1 MDTTFRSRSR
11 AALLVLLLAVACQ
24 RTEPTGTF
32 IGRGVVKDVLPQERQ
47 VIIAHEAIPGFMGA
61 MTMGFEVKDPRL
73 LQGIA
78 KGQEVTFT
86 VEKTQES
93 LYLTALARA
102 GEPSATLPQTQSD
115 ESEEKQE
122 VSFPEPLPAPDFTL
136 IDQDENPVQL
146 SSLRGKVVLLDF
158 IYTSCPGPCP
168 LLSRKFSQF
177 QKALGERVGKEIM
190 LLSIT
195 VDPQH
200 DTPAVLKE
208 YARRY
213 QADTAGWKFLTGS
226 TQAIVSVTYRY
237 GADFYGEP
245 GKEINHLVATYVID
259 QAGNM
264 VKVLKGPN
272 RPAEELVQVVHELL
286 PPANSGS
293 PGH

>member
-1 MDTTFRSRSR
+1 MDTTFWSRFC
-11 AALLVLLLAVACQ
+11 APLVLFLAVACQ
-24 RTEPTGTF
+24 RAEPTGTF
-32 IGRGVVKDVLPQERQ
+32 IGRGVVKDILPKERQ
-47 VIIAHEAIPGFMGA
+47 VIIAHEAIPGFMEA
-61 MTMGFEVKDPRL
+61 MTMGFEVKEERL
-73 LQGIA
+73 LEGIE
-78 KGQEVTFT
+78 KGEEVTFT
-86 VEKTQES
+86 VEKTQDS
-93 LYLTALARA
+93 LYLTALARE
-102 GEPSATLPQTQSD
+102 GEPSAALLQTEPD
-115 ESEEKQE
+115 ELEEKQE
-122 VSFPEPLPAPDFTL
+122 VSFPEPLPAPDFAL
-136 IDQDENPVQL
+136 IDQDGNTMQL

-177 QKALGERVGKEIM
+177 QKTLGKRVGKEVV

-226 TQAIVSVTYRY
+226 TQAIVSVAYQY
-237 GADFYGEP
+237 GADFYGES
-245 GKEINHLVATYVID
+245 GKEINHLVATYIID

-272 RPAEELVQVVHELL
+272 HPAEELVQVVHELL
-286 PPANSGS
+286 PPAN
-293 PGH
+293 

>member
-1 MDTTFRSRSR
+1 MDTTFWSRFCTP
-11 AALLVLLLAVACQ
+11 LVLFLAVACQ
-24 RTEPTGTF
+24 RAEPTGTF
-32 IGRGVVKDVLPQERQ
+32 IGRGVVKDILPKDRQ
-47 VIIAHEAIPGFMGA
+47 VIIAHEAIPGFMEA
-61 MTMGFEVKDPRL
+61 MTMGFEVKEERL
-73 LQGIA
+73 LEGIA
-78 KGQEVTFT
+78 KDQEVTFT
-86 VEKTQES
+86 VEKTQDS
-93 LYLTALARA
+93 LYLTALARE
-102 GEPSATLPQTQSD
+102 GEPSAALLQTEPD
-115 ESEEKQE
+115 EPEEQQE

-136 IDQDENPVQL
+136 IDQDGNTMQL

-177 QKALGERVGKEIM
+177 QKTLGERVGKEVV

-200 DTPAVLKE
+200 DTPAVLQQ

-226 TQAIVSVTYRY
+226 TQAIVSVAYQY

-245 GKEINHLVATYVID
+245 GKEINHLVATYIID

-272 RPAEELVQVVHELL
+272 HTAEELVQVVHEML
-286 PPANSGS
+286 PPAN
-293 PGH
+293 

>member
-1 MDTTFRSRSR
+1 MDTTFWSRSC
-11 AALLVLLLAVACQ
+11 ALLVLLLAVACQ

-32 IGRGVVKDVLPQERQ
+32 IGRGVVKDILPKDRQ
-47 VIIAHEAIPGFMGA
+47 VIIAHEAIPGFMEA
-61 MTMGFEVKDPRL
+61 MTMGFEVKEERL
-73 LQGIA
+73 LEGIA
-78 KGQEVTFT
+78 KDQEVTFT
-86 VEKTQES
+86 AEKTQDS
-93 LYLTALARA
+93 LYLTALARE
-102 GEPSATLPQTQSD
+102 GEPSAALPQTGS
-115 ESEEKQE
+115 EEPEEKQE

-136 IDQDENPVQL
+136 IDQDGNTMQL

-177 QKALGERVGKEIM
+177 QKTLGERVGKEVV

-226 TQAIVSVTYRY
+226 TQAIVSVAYQY

-272 RPAEELVQVVHELL
+272 HPAEELVQVVHELL
-286 PPANSGS
+286 PAAN
-293 PGH
+293 

>member
-1 MDTTFRSRSR
+1 
-11 AALLVLLLAVACQ
+11 
-24 RTEPTGTF
+24 
-32 IGRGVVKDVLPQERQ
+32 
-47 VIIAHEAIPGFMGA
+47 
-61 MTMGFEVKDPRL
+61 MGFEVKEERL
-73 LQGIA
+73 LEGIER
-78 KGQEVTFT
+78 GEEVTFT
-86 VEKTQES
+86 VEKTQDS
-93 LYLTALARA
+93 LYLTALTRV
-102 GEPSATLPQTQSD
+102 GEPSEALLQTEPD
-115 ESEEKQE
+115 ELEEKQE
-122 VSFPEPLPAPDFTL
+122 VSFPEPVPAPDFTL
-136 IDQDENPVQL
+136 IDQDGNPVQL

-177 QKALGERVGKEIM
+177 QKTLGERVGREVV

-226 TQAIVSVTYRY
+226 TQAIVTVAYQY
-237 GADFYGEP
+237 GADYYGEP

-272 RPAEELVQVVHELL
+272 HPAEELVRVVHELL
-286 PPANSGS
+286 PPANSVL
-293 PGH
+293 PRQ

>member
-1 MDTTFRSRSR
+1 MDVTFWYRFCV
-11 AALLVLLLAVACQ
+11 LLVLLPAVACQ

-32 IGRGVVKDVLPQERQ
+32 IGRGVVKDILPKERQ
-47 VIIAHEAIPGFMGA
+47 VIIAHEAIPGFMDA
-61 MTMGFEVKDPRL
+61 MTMGFEVKEERL
-73 LQGIA
+73 LEGIA
-78 KGQEVTFT
+78 RGSEVTFT
-86 VEKTQES
+86 VEKTQDS
-93 LYLTALARA
+93 LYLTALARE
-102 GEPSATLPQTQSD
+102 GEPSAALLQTEPD
-115 ESEEKQE
+115 ELEEKQE
-122 VSFPEPLPAPDFTL
+122 VSFPEPVPAPDFTL
-136 IDQDENPVQL
+136 IDQDGNPVQL

-177 QKALGERVGKEIM
+177 QKTLGERVGREVV

-226 TQAIVSVTYRY
+226 TQAIITVAYQY
-237 GADFYGEP
+237 GADYYGEP

-259 QAGNM
+259 QAGNL

-272 RPAEELVQVVHELL
+272 HPAEELVQVVHELL
-286 PPANSGS
+286 PPANSVLLKQ
-293 PGH
+293 

>member
-1 MDTTFRSRSR
+1 MDVTFWSRFC
-11 AALLVLLLAVACQ
+11 ALLVLLLAVACQ

-32 IGRGVVKDVLPQERQ
+32 IGRGVVKDILPKERQ
-47 VIIAHEAIPGFMGA
+47 VIIAHEAIPGFMDA
-61 MTMGFEVKDPRL
+61 MTMGFEVKEERL
-73 LQGIA
+73 LEGIA
-78 KGQEVTFT
+78 RGSEVTFT
-86 VEKTQES
+86 VEKTQDS
-93 LYLTALARA
+93 LYLTALARE
-102 GEPSATLPQTQSD
+102 GEPSAALLQTEPD
-115 ESEEKQE
+115 ELEEEQE
-122 VSFPEPLPAPDFTL
+122 VSFPEPVPAPDFAL
-136 IDQDENPVQL
+136 IDQDGNPVQL

-177 QKALGERVGKEIM
+177 QKTLEERVGREVV

-226 TQAIVSVTYRY
+226 TQAIITVAYQY
-237 GADFYGEP
+237 GADYYGEP

-272 RPAEELVQVVHELL
+272 HPAEELVRMVHELL
-286 PPANSGS
+286 PPANSVL
-293 PGH
+293 PRQ